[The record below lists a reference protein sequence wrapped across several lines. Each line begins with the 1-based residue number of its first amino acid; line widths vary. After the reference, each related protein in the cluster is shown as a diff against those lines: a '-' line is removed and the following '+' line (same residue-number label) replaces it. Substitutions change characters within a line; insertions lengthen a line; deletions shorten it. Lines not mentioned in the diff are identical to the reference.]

1 MFLNIFQYIEWLCY
15 TDDGTETEMDLIQA
29 LLVGAS
35 AAFGLYLITLVAE
48 VVKSYWPWRSSGD
61 NRGSWRKGAT
71 SENGSTAAASGGIM
85 IVSVQ
90 GLLVGCALA
99 AFGAAL
105 LLQYYHIDDVESD
118 IDVTVTSI
126 NATMH
131 SRLDVINNT
140 YAAEVQSFTETTA
153 STVALTNLL
162 SSTCHICTSLNEGP
176 YFQCWDLNQ
185 DGNCTLPTEDKNSDG
200 ICNALDC
207 VAQDGQACWDLDND
221 RVCDLLTEDTNGD
234 GLCNVYDCHT
244 TYLVNSTDSTNLTR
258 FHGIHCWDLN
268 QNRLCDPIEDVNGDG
283 NCTVLDCR
291 SYTNGTIELYNEA
304 GPTIDMR
311 TILDSD
317 YDVRLKDE
325 YTGLS
330 IYTGGENTPGRAMHI
345 SSAGHVAVGA
355 HYPSY
360 PVHIVD
366 DSGGYNQIRVH
377 SNSSTGKAG
386 ISLYQTTAVSDLKLQ
401 HNVGGSG
408 LLHNTGGNLTIMAD
422 SLHLF
427 SNDNP
432 STEAIHIAS
441 NGYIGFGTRHSG
453 LAEPYLFGGTVRAPS
468 IKSDSW
474 VVTSQ
479 LTSATRDLHD
489 GVTHYTHEFTSDFFA
504 INENYHIARGFA
516 WRGYD
521 GVNTYDMIVVR
532 AGHNATGA
540 RGLVDINA
548 RMDLMARAYHIAFS
562 HIDFDSHPTTPVQM
576 SPSAQPGL
584 TWSIGFGFLYPE
596 NTQYADIIHLNT
608 WENNG
613 GGYVNLIA
621 VKKTDIG
628 MRIFQGDHGSTTAY
642 GSRYA
647 DVAMIGSDGRMVIRH
662 PSQTAGNEYGVL
674 SYTSDGNIVIADA
687 KPAASV
693 HVQVTT
699 TGGSTFSGLVV
710 DEGFNRMY
718 RPIRLHATANS
729 SFEGEIRMSD
739 DQHLDIINDEA
750 LKYIR
755 LWARQDGVTSVLAFQ
770 VWHGSIDVFRPMYLY
785 GNGNQAVLFGES
797 SGVFQVRSQIANSKV
812 ILSAHD
818 SGNNAVNSLAASATK
833 VEAIQY
839 FVAQGA
845 LFATNPSYL
854 RDGTMIYDAGGM
866 SASYRFKNGNH
877 MFTIQKPS
885 ASSGAV
891 DADNIVTTANA
902 ATWSDMLVL
911 DPNGLPT
918 GNAATSTTAKLR
930 TTDILEMPTLTKTGR
945 SNPNG
950 GIKQLFFDADNSNK
964 LTSRDS
970 SGTTE
975 VYEAAPVDGPWL
987 NFSIFTPD
995 GWGPYNGKLTIK
1007 GRKLANGM
1015 VVVNGGVQRLG
1026 AGDPTGLFTLT
1037 WDTPTELMPASG
1049 SIAVPWV
1056 GMEVSTRT
1064 ACSIGVSGSGQV
1076 QGKCPNAGANQYILV
1091 SAMYFPEAV
1100 DTG

>member
-1 MFLNIFQYIEWLCY
+1 
-15 TDDGTETEMDLIQA
+15 MDLIQA

-48 VVKSYWPWRSSGD
+48 VVKSYWPWRASGD

-71 SENGSTAAASGGIM
+71 SESGSTAAASGGIL

-153 STVALTNLL
+153 NTVALTNLL

-185 DGNCTLPTEDKNSDG
+185 DGNCTLPTEDKNDDG

-268 QNRLCDPIEDVNGDG
+268 QNRLCDPFEDVNGDG

-453 LAEPYLFGGTVRAPS
+453 LAEPYVFGGTVRAPS

-474 VVTSQ
+474 VVTAQ
-479 LTSATRDLHD
+479 LTSATRTIDD
-489 GVTHYTHEFTSDFFA
+489 GITLYSKEYTSDYWVYH
-504 INENYHIARGFA
+504 ENYHLNRGFA
-516 WRGYD
+516 WKVNDNAGLYD
-521 GVNTYDMIVVR
+521 ILVLQAGLSGSSFGSVR
-532 AGHNATGA
+532 VDPKATFSA
-540 RGLVDINA
+540 RYYL
-548 RMDLMARAYHIAFS
+548 RAFS
-562 HIDFDSHPTTPVQM
+562 HSDYDFHPTTPRSM
-576 SPSAQPGL
+576 RPADQPGN
-584 TWSIGFGFLYPE
+584 TWSIGFGQLYNVPE
-596 NTQYADIIHLNT
+596 QHWADMIHLNT
-608 WENNG
+608 WTDNG
-613 GGYVNLIA
+613 GGYVNLLA
-621 VKKTDIG
+621 VKKNELGI
-628 MRIFQGDHGSTTAY
+628 RIFQGDHGSTTAY

-647 DVAMIGSDGRMVIRH
+647 DVAMIGSDGKMIIRNPGLTPGNAQLEIEYKSNGDAVITQAR
-662 PSQTAGNEYGVL
+662 PGYGMYMKTTASPGGETVTNQVL
-674 SYTSDGNIVIADA
+674 DY
-687 KPAASV
+687 
-693 HVQVTT
+693 Q
-699 TGGSTFSGLVV
+699 
-710 DEGFNRMY
+710 FNRMF
-718 RPIRLHATANS
+718 RPIRLHANANS
-729 SFEGEIRMSD
+729 GWQGEIRIAD
-739 DQHLDIINDEA
+739 DKHLDLINENDNA
-750 LKYIR
+750 YIR
-755 LWARQDGVTSVLAFQ
+755 MWVKDNGTDVVPLQAWK
-770 VWHGSIDVFRPMYLY
+770 GSIDVNRPFYVHGY
-785 GNGNQAVLFGES
+785 SSSSPAHNSVGNQFAIFPES
-797 SGVFQVRSQIANSKV
+797 PKRFQVRSQAYDGDIS
-812 ILSAHD
+812 LSACDAVGTAHDILHVNATTIHAHQYMIHDAESYLGTVFLNPGSVIRD
-818 SGNNAVNSLAASATK
+818 SGNAAT
-833 VEAIQY
+833 
-839 FVAQGA
+839 
-845 LFATNPSYL
+845 
-854 RDGTMIYDAGGM
+854 
-866 SASYRFKNGNH
+866 ASYRFLTGNYQLK
-877 MFTIQKPS
+877 IQKPS
-885 ASSGAV
+885 AGDDQPGALHPH
-891 DADNIVTTANA
+891 NIRSTYAA

-911 DPNGLPT
+911 EPNIHNSGANT
-918 GNAATSTTAKLR
+918 ATSAALR
-930 TTDILEMPTLTKTGR
+930 TSDMLEMPVLTKTGR
-945 SNPNG
+945 RFALSNH
-950 GIKQLFFDADNSNK
+950 KQLFFDADNGNK
-964 LTSRDS
+964 LSSRDS

-975 VYEAAPVDGPWL
+975 VYAVDKGDSSDWTSFTLNGNWTHDGSSPFRYRKLSSGLVVLTGIVWPAAVLDTTISNFVVL
-987 NFSIFTPD
+987 NLPAAITPD
-995 GWGPYNGKLTIK
+995 YTVTFIALHQETDFGLCRAYLE
-1007 GRKLANGM
+1007 A
-1015 VVVNGGVQRLG
+1015 LG
-1026 AGDPTGLFTLT
+1026 IRFICDTDTDFAIWIDFVYYAG
-1037 WDTPTELMPASG
+1037 
-1049 SIAVPWV
+1049 
-1056 GMEVSTRT
+1056 
-1064 ACSIGVSGSGQV
+1064 
-1076 QGKCPNAGANQYILV
+1076 
-1091 SAMYFPEAV
+1091 
-1100 DTG
+1100 